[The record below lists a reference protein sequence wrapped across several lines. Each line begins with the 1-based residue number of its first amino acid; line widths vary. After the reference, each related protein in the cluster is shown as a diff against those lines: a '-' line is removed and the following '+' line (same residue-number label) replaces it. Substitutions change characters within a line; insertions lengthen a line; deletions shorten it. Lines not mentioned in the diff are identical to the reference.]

1 MFNNILEIS
10 KRSNKNG
17 RVPIKVA
24 LLKIHDNTED
34 TNKNGLHWKR
44 EYIEATMESAIGM
57 PFCAE
62 FVDDGK
68 EVPLGHGLTGQIINS
83 EGLPEPIFE
92 NSEVVGTCNE
102 VSIETIKDADGN
114 DIEVLVGSGFL
125 YAQRYPNFVKW
136 VRKNYALGEVCTS
149 IEIMGT
155 PENDNKIVFE
165 EEEPTDDFRTPMTF
179 LISGSAILSVSPADD
194 DAIVLEVAEKKEKKE
209 ENSKMEFTIDEMKNS
224 IKEVISEL
232 NDKSQDYEAKISELN
247 STIETKDA
255 EIAEKDGTISE
266 LNASV
271 ETIKAA
277 LSKLEED
284 QKTWWEERETLIKEL
299 AKAKVA
305 EKLGEVNKA
314 LEKYSDE
321 EKEVAKDDIE
331 KLTSDISACEKV
343 EELNNV
349 ASEINNI
356 VNKIN
361 GAIVDTQKK
370 AEADAKIAEQ
380 NAQKEEKVEVE
391 DIFSEMCELEENK
404 EEEDVNI
411 F

>member
-24 LLKIHDNTED
+24 LLKIHDNIED

-44 EYIEATMESAIGM
+44 EYVEAAMESAIGM

-149 IEIMGT
+149 VEIMGT

-232 NDKSQDYEAKISELN
+232 NDKSKDYETKISELN

-277 LSKLEED
+277 LAKLEED
-284 QKTWWEERETLIKEL
+284 QKTWWEEREVLVKEL

-305 EKLGEVNKA
+305 EKLGEVNEA

-349 ASEINNI
+349 ASEINSI

-361 GAIVDTQKK
+361 SAIVDAKKK

-380 NAQKEEKVEVE
+380 NTQKEEKVEVE

-404 EEEDVNI
+404 KEEDVNI

>member
-44 EYIEATMESAIGM
+44 EYVEAAMESAIGM

-62 FVDDGK
+62 FVDDEK

-102 VSIETIKDADGN
+102 VSIETIKDADGK
-114 DIEVLVGSGFL
+114 DIEALVGSGFL
-125 YAQRYPNFVKW
+125 YNQRYPKFVKW

-155 PENDNKIVFE
+155 PENENKIVFE
-165 EEEPTDDFRTPMTF
+165 EDEPTDEMRTPKIYSF
-179 LISGSAILSVSPADD
+179 SGCAILNISPADD
-194 DAIVLEVAEKKEKKE
+194 DAIVLEVAQKKEKKE
-209 ENSKMEFTIDEMKNS
+209 EKPKMEFTIDEMKNS

-232 NDKSQDYEAKISELN
+232 NDKSKDYETKISELN

-255 EIAEKDGTISE
+255 EIAEKEGTISE

-271 ETIKAA
+271 EKIKAA
-277 LSKLEED
+277 LAKLEED
-284 QKTWWEERETLIKEL
+284 QKTWWNEKEVLVKEL

-305 EKLGEVNKA
+305 EKLGEVNEA

-331 KLTSDISACEKV
+331 KLTGDINACEKV

-349 ASEINNI
+349 ASEINSI
-356 VNKIN
+356 INKIN
-361 GAIVDTQKK
+361 GAIVDAQKK

-380 NAQKEEKVEVE
+380 NTQKEEKIEVE
-391 DIFSEMCELEENK
+391 DIFSEMCELEKDKQN
-404 EEEDVNI
+404 EDVNI